1 MSNEHSQPSPSV
13 PQTSS
18 PPLEPVPSTWP
29 GGFGVYKHSKA
40 AVMYN
45 IGTFL
50 GLIGFSILVS
60 VASSFVT
67 GDRSIS
73 VDGGNSFQMSG
84 MGSLINIAVQLVG
97 IWVSAAIAV
106 TLVVS
111 VKRQKMSVSES
122 LRDGGTVFLPFLGLN
137 LLLGLITVASILAL
151 VIPAFFIL
159 PRLVLA
165 QFFLIEGKM
174 GITESISASWN
185 ATKGN
190 VGKVWGIF
198 GVSLLF
204 VLLMITFIGIP
215 FALYFMVM
223 YQAAIPVLYMYL
235 KKLPVEAVAS
245 TAASSGPM
253 PPSDK

>member
-1 MSNEHSQPSPSV
+1 
-13 PQTSS
+13 
-18 PPLEPVPSTWP
+18 
-29 GGFGVYKHSKA
+29 
-40 AVMYN
+40 MYN